1 MRMCACRGTAGF
13 AHVSCLAEQ
22 AKILCDEAEERNL
35 FGTERGNSRWD
46 RWNTCS
52 LCEQNY
58 HGFVACALGW
68 ACWKTYVGR
77 PEHLNTIRCCA
88 MGILAHGLGDAGR
101 HEERLQIQQTQFSTQ
116 MRLGLSEQ
124 ELLATRSNIAVCLEE
139 LGRDEEALALRRE
152 CYAMSKRINVANPG
166 DLYIDVLNLS
176 KSLLDTHRHTEA
188 RSFLREQ
195 LPKARRALGPADDT
209 LFKLRWNYALSL
221 CDTGASR
228 EDVLEATTLLEELS
242 STAQRVY
249 GPSNPVAAGV
259 KRDLAHARRKLA
271 SSTDS

>member
-1 MRMCACRGTAGF
+1 M
-13 AHVSCLAEQ
+13 SCLAEQ
-22 AKILCDEAEERNL
+22 AKILVAEALENNLGPKVFNERW
-35 FGTERGNSRWD
+35 RRWD
-46 RWNTCS
+46 TCS
-52 LCEQNY
+52 LCEQQ
-58 HGFVACALGW
+58 HHSFVVCALGW
-68 ACWKTYVGR
+68 GCWKTYVGR

-116 MRLGLSEQ
+116 LRLGLSEQ

-152 CYAMSKRINVANPG
+152 CYATSKRIKNNVANPG

-249 GPSNPVAAGV
+249 GPSNPAAV
-259 KRDLAHARRKLA
+259 KIKEDLAHARRKLTIVQLA
-271 SSTDS
+271 EVRLGD